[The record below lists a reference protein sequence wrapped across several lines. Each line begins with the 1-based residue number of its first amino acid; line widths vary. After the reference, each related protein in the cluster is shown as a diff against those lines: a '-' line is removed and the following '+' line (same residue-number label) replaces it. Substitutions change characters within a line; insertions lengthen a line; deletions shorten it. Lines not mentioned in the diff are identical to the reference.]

1 MKINEKNFSGI
12 SMNIKEINVQNLV
25 KKITKKDTLFHG
37 SYTLDPY
44 QNCTFGC
51 IYCDSILDNTLY
63 VKFNAS
69 EILKKELPHLS
80 NKRIIIGSVHD
91 PYQPVEQIY
100 RLTHR
105 ILKTLKKANQSIHI
119 LTKSTSIIQDL
130 SIIKELTDPI
140 VTFTILSLDEKIWKT
155 MEPRT
160 PSPQD
165 RLKTM
170 QILANNDITTG
181 ISIIPILPYI
191 NTDMLLD
198 LIKAAKQ
205 HKASYI
211 LHKPLF
217 LQGEQKLFF
226 MEKIE
231 KLFPEVYQTYQK
243 LYYESRYPPQ
253 EYIDK
258 ISDRINTICAQ
269 NQLPT
274 SIPIKKS

>member
-1 MKINEKNFSGI
+1 MI
-12 SMNIKEINVQNLV
+12 IKEINVQNLV
-25 KKITKKDTLFHG
+25 KKITKEDTLFHG
-37 SYTLDPY
+37 TYTLDPY

-69 EILKKELPHLS
+69 EILKKELPHLP

-91 PYQPVEQIY
+91 PYQPVEQTY

-105 ILKTLKKANQSIHI
+105 ILKILKKTNHSIHI
-119 LTKSTSIIQDL
+119 LTKSTSIIRDL
-130 SIIKELTDPI
+130 TIIKELTDPI
-140 VTFTILSLDEKIWKT
+140 VTFTVLSLDEKIWKT
-155 MEPRT
+155 IEPKT
-160 PSPQD
+160 PSPQE

-170 QILANNDITTG
+170 QILANNNITTG

-191 NTDMLLD
+191 NTGMLLD
-198 LIKAAKQ
+198 LIVAAKQ

-217 LQGEQKLFF
+217 LQGEQKIYF
-226 MEKIE
+226 MRCIK
-231 KLFPEVYQTYQK
+231 KSLPEVYQKYQK
-243 LYYESRYPPQ
+243 LYYERRYPPTD
-253 EYIDK
+253 YIDK
-258 ISDRINTICAQ
+258 ISDRINAFCSQ

-274 SIPIKKS
+274 SIPIKK